1 MDNKEKLAAVLAQ
14 KNEKSIRLWGA
25 NLTADDGYELGAGVN
40 AKELA
45 DSIAGWDDYPD
56 TEIKHHVCE
65 IFCRF
70 DGLLSAFPDDGDD
83 DSYLF
88 LCEYLQEHLITDPL
102 VVENIAF
109 AADNA
114 ISLGQMREFLARQQ
128 CKVRR

>member
-1 MDNKEKLAAVLAQ
+1 MDNKEEIANDLAQ
-14 KNEKSIRLWGA
+14 KNEKSARLWGA
-25 NLTADDGYELGAGVN
+25 NLAASDGFELGAGVN

-56 TEIKHHVCE
+56 AEIKQSICE

-88 LCEYLQEHLITDPL
+88 LCEYLQEHLVSDDL

-114 ISLGQMREFLARQQ
+114 ISIGQMREFLSRQQ
-128 CKVRR
+128 Y

>member
-1 MDNKEKLAAVLAQ
+1 MDYKEKIAAVLAQ
-14 KNEKSIRLWGA
+14 KNEKSTRLWGA
-25 NLTADDGYELGAGVN
+25 NLTAGDGYELGAGVN
-40 AKELA
+40 ARELA

-56 TEIKHHVCE
+56 EEIKQHVCE

-70 DGLLSAFPDDGDD
+70 DGLLSTFPDDGDD

-88 LCEYLQEHLITDPL
+88 LCDYLQEHLITDPS

-109 AADNA
+109 AADSS

-128 CKVRR
+128 Y

>member
-1 MDNKEKLAAVLAQ
+1 MGSMDSKEKIADVLAQ
-14 KNEKSIRLWGA
+14 KNEKSVRLWGGD
-25 NLTADDGYELGAGVN
+25 LTASDGYELGAGVN

-45 DSIAGWDDYPD
+45 DSIAGWDNYPD
-56 TEIKHHVCE
+56 AEIKQHVCE

-70 DGLLSAFPDDGDD
+70 DGLLSTFPDDGDD

-88 LCEYLQEHLITDPL
+88 LCEYLQEHLIADPL

-114 ISLGQMREFLARQQ
+114 ISLHQMRELLPRQQ
-128 CKVRR
+128 Y

>member
-1 MDNKEKLAAVLAQ
+1 MDSKEKIADVLAQ
-14 KNEKSIRLWGA
+14 KNEKSIRLWGGD
-25 NLTADDGYELGAGVN
+25 LTTSDGYELGAGVN

-45 DSIAGWDDYPD
+45 DSIAGWDNYPD
-56 TEIKHHVCE
+56 AEIKQHVCE

-83 DSYLF
+83 DSYMF

-109 AADNA
+109 AADNS
-114 ISLGQMREFLARQQ
+114 ISLGQMREFLSRQQ
-128 CKVRR
+128 Y